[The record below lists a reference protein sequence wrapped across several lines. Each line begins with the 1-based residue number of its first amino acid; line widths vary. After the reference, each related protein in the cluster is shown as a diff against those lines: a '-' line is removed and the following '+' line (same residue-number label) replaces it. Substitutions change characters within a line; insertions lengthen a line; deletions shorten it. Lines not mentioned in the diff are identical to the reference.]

1 MLYMLIKLSI
11 SAFLILIISEIAK
24 RNSLMGSIFAS
35 IPLIS
40 VLAMIWLYIDT
51 KNIQAVSMLS
61 RDIFWLVLPSL
72 ILFLTLPIL
81 LKNKITFYN
90 ALGISVA
97 LTVVG
102 YFFTILI
109 LKKFNVRM

>member
-1 MLYMLIKLSI
+1 MFYMLSKLFI

-51 KNIQAVSMLS
+51 KNVQAISMLS

-81 LKNKITFYN
+81 LKNKIAFYN
-90 ALGISVA
+90 ALAISLA

-102 YFFTILI
+102 YFFMILI
-109 LKKFNVRM
+109 LKKFNVKM